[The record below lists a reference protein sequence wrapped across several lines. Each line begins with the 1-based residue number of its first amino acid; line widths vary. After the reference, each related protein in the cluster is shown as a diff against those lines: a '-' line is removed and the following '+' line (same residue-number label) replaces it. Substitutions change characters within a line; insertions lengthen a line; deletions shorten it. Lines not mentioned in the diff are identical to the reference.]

1 LVDQET
7 EERETMLGNKGGS
20 YRAGGTRGGH
30 DQFKWEDV
38 KGDKNREFY
47 LGHSTMA
54 PTGRWQNGKDVLW
67 YTKSKTDQD
76 AALAEERDRIR
87 RQEEE
92 AINAKVGVVAPLLK
106 RARPDEPDDLKDE
119 PSVNKKKK
127 EHKDY
132 KEHKHKEHKHKEHK
146 HKEHKHK
153 EHKHKHKEKDRAE
166 KNEDSK

>member
-1 LVDQET
+1 
-7 EERETMLGNKGGS
+7 MLGNKGGS

-106 RARPDEPDDLKDE
+106 RARSDEPDELKDE
-119 PSVNKKKK
+119 PSVYKKKK
-127 EHKDY
+127 E
-132 KEHKHKEHKHKEHK
+132 

-153 EHKHKHKEKDRAE
+153 EHKHKHKEKDRTE

>member
-1 LVDQET
+1 
-7 EERETMLGNKGGS
+7 MLGNKAGRS

-54 PTGRWQNGKDVLW
+54 PTGRWQNGRDVLW
-67 YTKSKTDQD
+67 YTKSKADQD

-106 RARPDEPDDLKDE
+106 RARSEEEDLKIE
-119 PSVNKKKK
+119 PHKEHKEHKEHKKHRHKDKKEKK
-127 EHKDY
+127 EHKHSKD
-132 KEHKHKEHKHKEHK
+132 K
-146 HKEHKHK
+146 
-153 EHKHKHKEKDRAE
+153 KEKDRNE
-166 KNEDSK
+166 KE